1 MGVGAVGITVYSSRE
16 LKENLMGKGDLG
28 KTYSDGEVITRQGD
42 VGECMYV
49 IQKGKVQVVLEKD
62 GVETPIR
69 VADEGEFMG
78 EMAIFDR
85 EQRSATLRAV
95 GEARLLTIDKKNFL
109 KRIHKDPSLAFQLVR
124 TMSKRIREL
133 SDEIARLK
141 INVNREQVAI
151 DVRENS
157 DH

>member
-1 MGVGAVGITVYSSRE
+1 
-16 LKENLMGKGDLG
+16 MGKGDLG

-42 VGECMYV
+42 AGDCMYV
-49 IQKGKVQVVLEKD
+49 IQQGKVQILVERD
-62 GVETPIR
+62 GVETPLR

-85 EQRSATLRAV
+85 VQRSATLRAL

-109 KRIHKDPSLAFQLVR
+109 KRIHTDPSLAFQLVR

-133 SDEIARLK
+133 SDEIARTK
-141 INVNREQVAI
+141 RNVNREQPAI
-151 DVRENS
+151 DERGNS
-157 DH
+157 DP